1 MRLPQLLKSAKPGL
15 PTEISRGFRLPFAWT
30 YWASRLI
37 GIGRVATIMTLAV
50 SVVLAACS
58 LPAVSP
64 SSNSNSSS
72 PSSPVNAKASP
83 PCTVNAVKICQ
94 DNARDR
100 PALFLSDAVKGQ
112 SAANPS
118 NLVAFAA
125 SLQLPRGPELKIAC
139 YYRPGTMAVVYA
151 RAWALIGGK
160 DLVDLNPGQ
169 GQALNSPAAPTGP
182 PLSAANYDYL
192 RNRGYCSE

>member
-1 MRLPQLLKSAKPGL
+1 LSKSVKPAL
-15 PTEISRGFRLPFAWT
+15 PTEISQGFRLPFAWI
-30 YWASRLI
+30 YWASSLT
-37 GIGRVATIMTLAV
+37 GIGRVVIRCPIILAATV
-50 SVVLAACS
+50 GLAACS
-58 LPAVSP
+58 LPASSP
-64 SSNSNSSS
+64 YSYSNSSS
-72 PSSPVNAKASP
+72 PPSPADANTSP

-160 DLVDLNPGQ
+160 ELVDLNPGP
-169 GQALNSPAAPTGP
+169 GQALNSPGAPTGP
-182 PLSAANYDYL
+182 PLNVANYDYL
-192 RNRGYCSE
+192 RDRGYCSES

>member
-1 MRLPQLLKSAKPGL
+1 L
-15 PTEISRGFRLPFAWT
+15 
-30 YWASRLI
+30 
-37 GIGRVATIMTLAV
+37 
-50 SVVLAACS
+50 
-58 LPAVSP
+58 
-64 SSNSNSSS
+64 SSS
-72 PSSPVNAKASP
+72 SAEANASP

-100 PALFLSDAVKGQ
+100 PALFLSDAIKGQ

-160 DLVDLNPGQ
+160 ELVDLNPGQ
-169 GQALNSPAAPTGP
+169 GQALNSPGAPTGP
-182 PLSAANYDYL
+182 PLSAANYNYL
-192 RNRGYCSE
+192 RDRGYCSE